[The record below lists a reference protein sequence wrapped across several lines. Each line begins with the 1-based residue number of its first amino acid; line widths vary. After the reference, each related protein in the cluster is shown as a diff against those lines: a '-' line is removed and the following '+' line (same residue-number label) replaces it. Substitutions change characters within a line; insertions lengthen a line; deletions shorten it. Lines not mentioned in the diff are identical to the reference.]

1 MMNEFKRFSDMT
13 LKSLRKDELIEH
25 IRLLQENLQMLD
37 IQCKRTIEAN
47 IKLSECIPEEKR
59 KEIQKELF
67 EKWEN
72 DEKHE

>member
-25 IRLLQENLQMLD
+25 IRLLQENLEMLD
-37 IQCKRTIEAN
+37 VQCKRIIEAN

-59 KEIQKELF
+59 KEIQNELF
-67 EKWEN
+67 KKWAN
-72 DEKHE
+72 DEKD